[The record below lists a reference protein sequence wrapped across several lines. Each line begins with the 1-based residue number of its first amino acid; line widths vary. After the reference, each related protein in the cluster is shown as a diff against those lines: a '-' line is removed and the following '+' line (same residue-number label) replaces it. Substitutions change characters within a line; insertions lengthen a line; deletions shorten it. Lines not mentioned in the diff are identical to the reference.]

1 MSLNFWKAQA
11 KAVHPDGRFTMETLA
26 ALNPSREDIQQI
38 PSSTVVSASTQ
49 VMIYLPA
56 NQAVTLKRNNISASI
71 TTNNIMLNPGDILTL
86 SVAAAMVAIPV

>member
-11 KAVHPDGRFTMETLA
+11 KAVYPDLRFTTETLA
-26 ALNPSREDIQQI
+26 ALSPSREDIQQI
-38 PSSTVVSASTQ
+38 PSTATIVAETQ

-56 NQAVTLKRNNISASI
+56 TQAVTLKRNNISTSI

-86 SVAAAMVAIPV
+86 SAAAAMVAIPV